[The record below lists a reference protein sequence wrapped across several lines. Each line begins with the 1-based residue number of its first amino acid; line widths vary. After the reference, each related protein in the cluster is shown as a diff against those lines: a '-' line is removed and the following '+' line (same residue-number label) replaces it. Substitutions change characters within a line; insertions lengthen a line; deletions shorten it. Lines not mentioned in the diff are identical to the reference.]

1 MMFALSQRAIVALE
15 VYAPP
20 LIRVARSGDSQMR
33 QLLSGIT
40 VIELA
45 DGIAGSYC
53 GKLFADFGAEVIKVE
68 PTAGDSTRRYGPF
81 PGGIP
86 DPEASGL
93 FLHLNTNK
101 RGVTLDYSNTS
112 GRLLL
117 LKLLETADL
126 VIESAQFG
134 EFERHGLG
142 WDDVHRVSPRLSV
155 MSVTPFGLSG
165 PYATYKSDEIIAFAM
180 GGALNNTGTAE
191 REPIKLAGNVNTY
204 YVGSVAAT
212 AALAA
217 VLTAQRTGV
226 GQHVEVSAFESLAA
240 SADRRATLLTA
251 FQYNG
256 RVSHRST
263 PGAATRPLGSFPCA
277 DGYVA
282 IQTNVQHVRR
292 MAEAL
297 DSDRLRKLFEDP
309 EWETDTSAREVIL
322 TELYDWL
329 LPRTRAEIEKSAQEH
344 GWAVVGIK
352 SAGEVVEAD
361 ALWQRGFWLPVVDK
375 RAGPLALLGPPFR
388 PAEGGAVTRRLAPSL
403 GEHNREIYGS
413 LGVTPS
419 SIRRLRAA
427 GVI

>member
-1 MMFALSQRAIVALE
+1 
-15 VYAPP
+15 
-20 LIRVARSGDSQMR
+20 MR
-33 QLLSGIT
+33 QLLSGIS

-53 GKLFADFGAEVIKVE
+53 GKLFSDFGAEVIKVE
-68 PTAGDSTRRYGPF
+68 PISGDSTRRYGPF
-81 PGGIP
+81 PGGVP
-86 DPEASGL
+86 DPDASGL

-101 RGVTLDYSNTS
+101 RGVTLDYTAAS
-112 GRLLL
+112 GRALL
-117 LKLLETADL
+117 LKLLESADL
-126 VIESAQFG
+126 LIESAEAG
-134 EFERHGLG
+134 GLEKNELG
-142 WDDVHRVSPRLSV
+142 WGDLHRSLPQLSIV
-155 MSVTPFGLSG
+155 SVTPFGLSG
-165 PYATYKSDEIIAFAM
+165 PYATYKSEEIIAFAM
-180 GGALNNTGTAE
+180 GGAMNNTGTAE

-217 VLTAQRTGV
+217 FLAAQKSGV

-240 SADRRATLLTA
+240 SADRRSTLLTA

-256 RVSHRST
+256 RVSQRST

-297 DSDRLRKLFEDP
+297 DSDRLRILFEDP
-309 EWETDTSAREVIL
+309 GWEKDPSARDVIL
-322 TELYDWL
+322 EELYGWL
-329 LPRTRAEIEKSAQEH
+329 LTRSRAEIERSAQEH

-361 ALWQRGFWLPVVDK
+361 ALWQRSFWHPIVDR
-375 RAGPLALLGPPFR
+375 RAGPMALLGPPFR
-388 PAEGGAVTRRLAPSL
+388 PSEGGAVTRRLAPSL
-403 GEHNREIYGS
+403 GEHNEEVY
-413 LGVTPS
+413 LGIGETPS
-419 SIRRLRAA
+419 SLSQLRAA